1 MTTTQLSYSPL
12 RTILFVC
19 LCVLTLQ
26 GSGVEAKSVSYSPAY
41 VTIADGE
48 CRDWTID
55 YSILYKANIYNDSL
69 GGILLNDGDA
79 LPVGTQI
86 RFQDGPYVNTD
97 ISWFLTGFSADSPFG
112 AWVSQA
118 GNPPASS
125 YTDIPYYSSG
135 WYNFSLALSVDPPLN
150 VKANHSG
157 TAGLSCNA
165 SGMICTVTSPGS
177 IISNIIFTNR
187 PYQWVDATGAEDCT
201 SFSTGLENN
210 INLFDSVYGKIP
222 VSEQRDLIEVGWMGN
237 GMPQVTAPSGI
248 PSQTIPFSLT
258 AVTSNNPPTAPTIVG
273 PTTGEPST
281 SYSFS
286 LTATDPDNDTIRYG
300 LDWNNDT
307 LVDQWVPSSGYINS
321 GTSQSVNKLWPAVGT
336 YTFKAL
342 TEDVNSGRSG
352 WTSHTITIAN
362 LCAIGIIN
370 NCGVMETP
378 SGGNSGTCT
387 VSGTCNYTCTNGAWS
402 QNNNS
407 CVVPKCSDGID
418 NDSPLDGFIDYGS
431 GPLNDPGC
439 SSSIDTDE
447 YNALTPPEL
456 TTTARVVDPGPSGV
470 PIDLIWDTNNG
481 NEALCSLTGG
491 LIATNPLDPANTNI
505 PIGNVD
511 TGSTTVTISART
523 TYTLTCPN
531 GTDTTMVEVVPRG
544 TET

>member
-1 MTTTQLSYSPL
+1 MTTNQSSYSPL
-12 RTILFVC
+12 RTIVLVC
-19 LCVLTLQ
+19 VCFIAMQ
-26 GSGVEAKSVSYSPAY
+26 GSEVEAFSQMYPGLHPYTGPDSCGYGVSLGISDPM
-41 VTIADGE
+41 VTINYPAVVTLTKSAQPTVPISSGTTVNVGD
-48 CRDWTID
+48 
-55 YSILYKANIYNDSL
+55 ILSFST
-69 GGILLNDGDA
+69 
-79 LPVGTQI
+79 P
-86 RFQDGPYVNTD
+86 FQDTD
-97 ISWFLTGFSADSPFG
+97 ISWFGTGYADDSPFG
-112 AWVSQA
+112 SWVSGAVPTDSNLYSRGESVIWYCDANDQLYVLYSVNTPDVTFDHY
-118 GNPPASS
+118 GSS
-125 YTDIPYYSSG
+125 
-135 WYNFSLALSVDPPLN
+135 
-150 VKANHSG
+150 
-157 TAGLSCNA
+157 AGLNCNNNG
-165 SGMICTVTSPGS
+165 SVCTVTSAGS
-177 IISNIIFTNR
+177 VVMNVVF
-187 PYQWVDATGAEDCT
+187 AET
-201 SFSTGLENN
+201 
-210 INLFDSVYGKIP
+210 YGKFNGLNDFWYWG
-222 VSEQRDLIEVGWMGN
+222 VSWWNAYYGTTL
-237 GMPQVTAPSGI
+237 QVVYTLSTHVI
-248 PSQTIPFSLT
+248 PSETLHFTFT
-258 AVTSNNPPTAPTIVG
+258 AVSSNNPPTAPTIVG

-362 LCAIGIIN
+362 SCAIGIIN

>member
-1 MTTTQLSYSPL
+1 M
-12 RTILFVC
+12 
-19 LCVLTLQ
+19 
-26 GSGVEAKSVSYSPAY
+26 
-41 VTIADGE
+41 
-48 CRDWTID
+48 
-55 YSILYKANIYNDSL
+55 
-69 GGILLNDGDA
+69 
-79 LPVGTQI
+79 
-86 RFQDGPYVNTD
+86 
-97 ISWFLTGFSADSPFG
+97 
-112 AWVSQA
+112 
-118 GNPPASS
+118 ASS
-125 YTDIPYYSSG
+125 NAGSDYT
-135 WYNFSLALSVDPPLN
+135 LS
-150 VKANHSG
+150 
-157 TAGLSCNA
+157 
-165 SGMICTVTSPGS
+165 
-177 IISNIIFTNR
+177 
-187 PYQWVDATGAEDCT
+187 
-201 SFSTGLENN
+201 
-210 INLFDSVYGKIP
+210 
-222 VSEQRDLIEVGWMGN
+222 
-237 GMPQVTAPSGI
+237 I
-248 PSQTIPFSLT
+248 PSQTIPFTLT
-258 AVTSNNPPTAPTIVG
+258 AVALGNPPTAPTIVG

-307 LVDQWVPSSGYINS
+307 LVDQWVPSSGYVNS

-362 LCAIGIIN
+362 SCAIGIIN

-387 VSGTCNYTCTNGAWS
+387 VSGTCNYTCTNGVWS

-439 SSSIDTDE
+439 SSPIDTDE